1 MRPGTTAQKRT
12 RSSRKSSIADLK
24 TPPVSP
30 FVLTYTAEE
39 QLTVMRK
46 GRASLF
52 YHRFAPPAACFS
64 AASAVG
70 EVGTAVPEVRN
81 RPENGESALS
91 AGF

>member
-12 RSSRKSSIADLK
+12 KSRRKSSIADLK

-39 QLTVMRK
+39 RLTVMRK

-52 YHRFAPPAACFS
+52 YHRFAPPTACFS
-64 AASAVG
+64 AKSGGEAVR
-70 EVGTAVPEVRN
+70 EAMSEVRN
-81 RPENGESALS
+81 RPENGENAL
-91 AGF
+91 

>member
-39 QLTVMRK
+39 RLTVMRK

-52 YHRFAPPAACFS
+52 YHRFAPPVACFS

-70 EVGTAVPEVRN
+70 AVGPVASEMRN
-81 RPENGESALS
+81 RRENGENALS